1 MTIVIK
7 VENLCKE
14 YRLGQISGGTLRED
28 FSRWWARR
36 LGKPDPYL
44 KIGEADHGNRSKAK
58 YWGSSGGTA
67 PGKAHC

>member
-7 VENLCKE
+7 VENLSKE

-44 KIGEADHGNRSKAK
+44 KIGEEDHGNRQGEHIWALRDISFNVE
-58 YWGSSGGTA
+58 
-67 PGKAHC
+67 

>member
-7 VENLCKE
+7 VENLSKE

-44 KIGEADHGNRSKAK
+44 KIGEEDHGNR
-58 YWGSSGGTA
+58 
-67 PGKAHC
+67 